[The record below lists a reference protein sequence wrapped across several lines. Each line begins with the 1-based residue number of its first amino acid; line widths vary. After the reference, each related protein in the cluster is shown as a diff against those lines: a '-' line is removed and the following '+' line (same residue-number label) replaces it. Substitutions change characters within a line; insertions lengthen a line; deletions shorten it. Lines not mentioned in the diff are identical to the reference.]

1 MIPPNVKRFLISFEE
16 HKLFA
21 ATIFLFC
28 LVVSIVL
35 CTLQPKSTIQKTKF
49 IAKGQLSYNKPS
61 VLSASTKEQLRQQD
75 MLVNV
80 DFLLASPVQ
89 KKIRNQ
95 LQLTNHQL
103 KEIITRQLKINFLEN
118 GSTQIVDLEYVN
130 AANPEEA
137 ITTLRVIMAEIIE
150 QSSLISTSRS
160 YEIAFTPIVLEVP
173 STNLEATNR
182 FLLLSTGAGIG
193 YLLAVGGIFIWAL
206 LDDRLHTFQEI
217 QELFLN
223 REVPVLGNVPR
234 IDDFDLH
241 SQKLPMII
249 DNNSGCATFYAQICH
264 NLSRNSSSAIKVIL
278 VASIIDREGKSVTAY
293 NLAIAY
299 ARAGKRTLVIETD
312 SYSLPDS
319 EWTQAQ
325 ADENAS
331 REPLQYFIE
340 SDRVI
345 RFLPEIPNLYL
356 GNNSGSYSELERAIK
371 HYRNCFDLVIIDTL
385 SLSECQDIL
394 SMESLADGVVLVTQP
409 GISRGAILGE
419 TIDRLMETEIPF
431 LGAVIN
437 NTEETFSIA

>member
-28 LVVSIVL
+28 FVVSIVL
-35 CTLQPKSTIQKTKF
+35 FTLQPKSPIQKTKF
-49 IAKGQLSYNKPS
+49 VAKGQLFYNKPPVS
-61 VLSASTKEQLRQQD
+61 SASKRKQLQQQD

-80 DFLLASPVQ
+80 EFLFAPPVQ
-89 KKIRNQ
+89 EKIRNQ

-103 KEIITRQLKINFLEN
+103 KEIITRQLKIDFLEN
-118 GSTQIVDLEYVN
+118 GNTQIIDLEYVN
-130 AANPEEA
+130 AASPEEA
-137 ITTLRVIMAEIIE
+137 FTTLRVVMAEIIE
-150 QSSLISTSRS
+150 QSRLISTSHS
-160 YEIAFTPIVLEVP
+160 YEIAFTPVVVEVP
-173 STNLEATNR
+173 LTNLEGTNR
-182 FLLLSTGAGIG
+182 FLILSTGAGIG
-193 YLLAVGGIFIWAL
+193 YFLAVGGIFIWAL

-234 IDDFDLH
+234 IDGFDLH
-241 SQKLPMII
+241 SQKLPIII
-249 DNNSGCATFYAQICH
+249 DHNSGCSTFYEQICH

-299 ARAGKRTLVIETD
+299 ARAGKRTLVMEVD
-312 SYSLPDS
+312 SCSPPDR

-325 ADENAS
+325 AEENAS
-331 REPLQYFIE
+331 RKPLQYFIE
-340 SDRVI
+340 SDRII
-345 RFLPEIPNLYL
+345 RFLPEIPNFYL
-356 GNNSGSYSELERAIK
+356 RTNSSSSCELERAIK
-371 HYRNCFDLVIIDTL
+371 SYRDCFDLVIIDTL
-385 SLSECQDIL
+385 SWSECQDIL

-409 GISRGAILGE
+409 GISRGSILVE
-419 TIDRLMETEIPF
+419 TIDRLMETDIPF

-437 NTEETFSIA
+437 NTEETFSMA